1 MANNE
6 QGGAGKPAARKT
18 KKQKRED
25 IILTKDNL
33 LYQPLALAVNG
44 YEATAFQQ
52 NVVIAVLRKLRGA
65 IKGMRDGQ
73 FRPKPIQLSI
83 FDNEGVKKDY
93 LRDGDLAFDI
103 HLKELGVDT
112 PHYNQAFK
120 AVCTI
125 ADAKVWV
132 PAKKDDGTDIMI
144 RKSFFDIGSENVDIV
159 IDPQTGRQTYKY
171 KNRSPVFTVIMSKEV
186 VNVLF
191 PNDGRIYDFIDD
203 TALMISEKFPKRI
216 YLYLSNFKYM
226 QGGLTIDYWKFRH
239 DIGFNDNEVDA
250 KTKERVIQYPH
261 YCDFVKRVLRPSETT
276 LKEMAESNISDFYF
290 EYTPIYKTSK
300 RQKNPDQIHFEFHL
314 SDVGQD
320 IKQDKTSQRET
331 IEIEHRLQ
339 QDFDQ
344 SPAQVRRIITSLTP
358 DDREPFVRKMDELKE
373 LIDAKKV
380 QIKDN
385 KRSYCNRCF
394 TDFLHTRIADKER
407 QMEEQMANDIKAR
420 GAATNS
426 GADASAQAANGQA
439 SGTHSAN
446 ATQGA
451 GAADGKA
458 VGKGTLTQLYTD
470 EDRRRFIEAK
480 ESLADMQGI
489 ENWLPEIGLYQV
501 EADMVTIAVPTRA
514 FHESFTHYFGS
525 VLLDK
530 LEEAF
535 DRKVGVYFLE
545 RL

>member
-420 GAATNS
+420 GAATNG
-426 GADASAQAANGQA
+426 GADASAQAANGQT

-451 GAADGKA
+451 GAADGQA

-501 EADMVTIAVPTRA
+501 ETDMVTIAVPTRA

>member
-426 GADASAQAANGQA
+426 GADASAQAANGQT
-439 SGTHSAN
+439 SGTHSTN

-451 GAADGKA
+451 GAADGQA

>member
-144 RKSFFDIGSENVDIV
+144 RKSFFDIGSENVDLV

-426 GADASAQAANGQA
+426 GADASAQAANGQT

-451 GAADGKA
+451 GAADGQA

>member
-6 QGGAGKPAARKT
+6 QGEAGKPASRKT

-83 FDNEGVKKDY
+83 FDNEGVKKDF

-250 KTKERVIQYPH
+250 KTKERIIQYPH

-276 LKEMAESNISDFYF
+276 LREMADSNISDFYF

-300 RQKNPDQIHFEFHL
+300 RQKNPDQLHFDFHL

-331 IEIEHRLQ
+331 IEIERRLQ
-339 QDFDQ
+339 ADFDQ

-373 LIDAKKV
+373 LIDEKKV

-394 TDFLHTRIADKER
+394 TDFLHTRIADKQR
-407 QMEEQMANDIKAR
+407 QMEEQMADDIKAR
-420 GAATNS
+420 RGEAYAQ
-426 GADASAQAANGQA
+426 SAGD
-439 SGTHSAN
+439 
-446 ATQGA
+446 GA
-451 GAADGKA
+451 GFAQRVGESTDGQTSAGAQDAAA
-458 VGKGTLTQLYTD
+458 GKGTLHQLYTE
-470 EDRRRFIEAK
+470 EDRRRFAEAK
-480 ESLADMQGI
+480 ESLLDMQGI

-501 EADMVTIAVPTRA
+501 EDEMVTIAVPTRA

-530 LEEAF
+530 VEEVF

-545 RL
+545 RLG

>member
-426 GADASAQAANGQA
+426 GADASAQASNGQT
-439 SGTHSAN
+439 SGTHTAN

-451 GAADGKA
+451 GAADGQA

>member
-1 MANNE
+1 MGNNE
-6 QGGAGKPAARKT
+6 KVSAGNPAVRKKKKP
-18 KKQKRED
+18 KRED
-25 IILTKDNL
+25 IVLTKENL

-65 IKGMRDGQ
+65 IKSMRDGQ
-73 FRPKPIQLSI
+73 FRSKPIQLSI
-83 FDNEGVKKDY
+83 FDNEGVQKNY

-132 PAKKDDGTDIMI
+132 PAKKEDGTDIMI

-191 PNDGRIYDFIDD
+191 PNDGRIYDFIDN

-239 DIGFNDNEVDA
+239 DIGFNDNEVNA
-250 KTKERVIQYPH
+250 KTKERIIQYPH

-276 LKEMAESNISDFYF
+276 LREMAESNISDFYF

-300 RQKNPDQIHFEFHL
+300 RQKNPDEIHFDFHL
-314 SDVGQD
+314 SDVGQN

-331 IEIEHRLQ
+331 IQIEQRLQ
-339 QDFDQ
+339 SEFDQ
-344 SPAQVRRIITSLTP
+344 SPAQIRRIITSLTP
-358 DDREPFVRKMDELKE
+358 DDREPFIRKMDELHE
-373 LIDAKKV
+373 LIEAKKV
-380 QIKDN
+380 QIKDS
-385 KRSYCNRCF
+385 KRSYCNRAF
-394 TDFLHTRIADKER
+394 TDFLHTRIDDKR
-407 QMEEQMANDIKAR
+407 RTMEEQMKQRVANRQQEADQAEAVQEEVTDR
-420 GAATNS
+420 VGEATN
-426 GADASAQAANGQA
+426 
-439 SGTHSAN
+439 
-446 ATQGA
+446 
-451 GAADGKA
+451 A
-458 VGKGTLTQLYTD
+458 VSQLYTD
-470 EDRRRFIEAK
+470 ADRALFQQAK

-489 ENWLPEIGLYQV
+489 ENWLPEIVLYRV
-501 EADMVTIAVPTRA
+501 EPDIVTIAVPTHA
-514 FHESFTHYFGS
+514 FHEAFTHYFGS
-525 VLLDK
+525 ALLDK
-530 LEEAF
+530 IEEIF
-535 DRKVGVYFLE
+535 QREVGVYFLN
-545 RL
+545 L

>member
-331 IEIEHRLQ
+331 IEIERRLQ
-339 QDFDQ
+339 ADFDQ

-426 GADASAQAANGQA
+426 GADASAQAANGQT

-451 GAADGKA
+451 GPADGQGA
-458 VGKGTLTQLYTD
+458 GQGTLTQLYTD

-480 ESLADMQGI
+480 ESLADVQGI

-501 EADMVTIAVPTRA
+501 EANMVTIAVPTRA

-525 VLLDK
+525 TLLDK
-530 LEEAF
+530 LEEVF

>member
-18 KKQKRED
+18 KTQKRED

-426 GADASAQAANGQA
+426 GADASAQAANGQT
-439 SGTHSAN
+439 SGTHSTN

-451 GAADGKA
+451 GAADGQA

>member
-358 DDREPFVRKMDELKE
+358 DDREPFTRKMDELKE

-426 GADASAQAANGQA
+426 GADASAHAANGQA

>member
-426 GADASAQAANGQA
+426 GADASAQAANGQT

-451 GAADGKA
+451 GAADGQA

>member
-1 MANNE
+1 MTKTENE
-6 QGGAGKPAARKT
+6 GVGKPAARKT
-18 KKQKRED
+18 KRQKRED

-65 IKGMRDGQ
+65 IKEQRDGQ
-73 FRPKPIQLSI
+73 FRQKPVQLSI
-83 FDNEGVKKDY
+83 FDNEGVQKNY

-132 PAKKDDGTDIMI
+132 PAKKEDGTNIMI

-159 IDPQTGRQTYKY
+159 VDPHTGRQTYKY

-226 QGGLTIDYWKFRH
+226 PEGLTIDYWKFRH

-250 KTKERVIQYPH
+250 KTKERIIQYPH
-261 YCDFVKRVLRPSETT
+261 YCDFVKRVLKPSEAT
-276 LKEMAESNISDFYF
+276 LKEMAENNISDFYF
-290 EYTPIYKTSK
+290 EYTAIYKTSK
-300 RQKNPDQIHFEFHL
+300 RQKNPDQIHFDFHL
-314 SDVGQD
+314 SDVGQN
-320 IKQDKTSQRET
+320 IKDDKNTMRKT
-331 IEIEHRLQ
+331 IEIERRLQ
-339 QDFDQ
+339 TEFDQ
-344 SPAQVRRIITSLTP
+344 SPAQIRRIITSLTP
-358 DDREPFVRKMDELKE
+358 DDQQPFVQKMDELKE
-373 LIDAKKV
+373 LIESKKV

-385 KRSYCNRCF
+385 KRSYCNRTF
-394 TDFLHTRIADKER
+394 TDFLQTRIADKQR
-407 QMEEQMANDIKAR
+407 RMEEQMASSV
-420 GAATNS
+420 AAHQPMPE
-426 GADASAQAANGQA
+426 GDR
-439 SGTHSAN
+439 
-446 ATQGA
+446 
-451 GAADGKA
+451 
-458 VGKGTLTQLYTD
+458 VGEAPNTVYQLYTD
-470 EDRRRFIEAK
+470 ADRQLFNQVK
-480 ESLADMQGI
+480 ESLSDVEGI
-489 ENWLPEIGLYQV
+489 EHWLPEIGLYKV
-501 EADMVTIAVPTRA
+501 DAETVTIAVPTHA
-514 FHESFTHYFGS
+514 FHETFTHLFGS
-525 VLLDK
+525 ILLDK
-530 LEEAF
+530 IETLFRREVAL
-535 DRKVGVYFLE
+535 YFLQ
-545 RL
+545 

>member
-358 DDREPFVRKMDELKE
+358 DDREAVKWRLDTVPPKE
-373 LIDAKKV
+373 
-380 QIKDN
+380 
-385 KRSYCNRCF
+385 F
-394 TDFLHTRIADKER
+394 
-407 QMEEQMANDIKAR
+407 
-420 GAATNS
+420 
-426 GADASAQAANGQA
+426 
-439 SGTHSAN
+439 
-446 ATQGA
+446 
-451 GAADGKA
+451 
-458 VGKGTLTQLYTD
+458 
-470 EDRRRFIEAK
+470 
-480 ESLADMQGI
+480 
-489 ENWLPEIGLYQV
+489 
-501 EADMVTIAVPTRA
+501 EADVKLCPGWVRDL
-514 FHESFTHYFGS
+514 F
-525 VLLDK
+525 LD
-530 LEEAF
+530 L
-535 DRKVGVYFLE
+535 KVN
-545 RL
+545 

>member
-314 SDVGQD
+314 SDVGHD

-420 GAATNS
+420 GAATNG
-426 GADASAQAANGQA
+426 GADASAQAANGQT

>member
-1 MANNE
+1 MIKNDSEA
-6 QGGAGKPAARKT
+6 AGKAAARKT
-18 KKQKRED
+18 KKKKRED
-25 IILTKDNL
+25 IVLTKENL

-65 IKGMRDGQ
+65 IKSMRDGQ
-73 FRPKPIQLSI
+73 FRSKPVQLSI
-83 FDNEGVKKDY
+83 FDNEGVQKNY

-132 PAKKDDGTDIMI
+132 PAKKDDGTEIMI

-159 IDPQTGRQTYKY
+159 VDPQTGRQTYKY

-203 TALMISEKFPKRI
+203 TALMIAEKFPKRI

-226 QGGLTIDYWKFRH
+226 TEGLTLDYWKFRH

-250 KTKERVIQYPH
+250 KTKEKIIQYPH
-261 YCDFVKRVLRPSETT
+261 YCDFVKRVLRPSEET
-276 LKEMAESNISDFYF
+276 LKEMAEKNISDFYF
-290 EYTPIYKTSK
+290 EYTPIYKTGK
-300 RQKNPDQIHFEFHL
+300 RQKNPDQLHFDFYL
-314 SDVGQD
+314 SDVGQN

-331 IEIEHRLQ
+331 IEIERRLQ
-339 QDFDQ
+339 TEFDQ
-344 SPAQVRRIITSLTP
+344 SPVQVRRIITSLTP
-358 DDREPFVRKMDELKE
+358 DDRQPFVRKMDELQE
-373 LIDAKKV
+373 LIESKKV

-394 TDFLHTRIADKER
+394 TDFLHTRIEDKKR
-407 QMEEQMANDIKAR
+407 AMEQQV
-420 GAATNS
+420 
-426 GADASAQAANGQA
+426 AQSVQNYQQNVEEGSSKVGEHQ
-439 SGTHSAN
+439 GTVL
-446 ATQGA
+446 QF
-451 GAADGKA
+451 
-458 VGKGTLTQLYTD
+458 YTD
-470 EDRRRFIEAK
+470 ADRQLFQQAK
-480 ESLADMQGI
+480 ESLLEMQGI
-489 ENWLPEIGLYQV
+489 EHWLPEIELYKV
-501 EADMVTIAVPTRA
+501 EPNIVTIAVPTHA
-514 FHESFTHYFGS
+514 FHEAFVHFFGS

-530 LEEAF
+530 VEELF
-535 DRKVGVYFLE
+535 GREVGVYFLNM
-545 RL
+545 

>member
-426 GADASAQAANGQA
+426 GADASAQAANGQT

>member
-358 DDREPFVRKMDELKE
+358 DDREPFVCKMDELKE

-420 GAATNS
+420 GAGAFGS
-426 GADASAQAANGQA
+426 GAGAQNGACAGADSGAEGSAQAGSGNGTGVYGA
-439 SGTHSAN
+439 
-446 ATQGA
+446 QGA
-451 GAADGKA
+451 QAGS
-458 VGKGTLTQLYTD
+458 V
-470 EDRRRFIEAK
+470 
-480 ESLADMQGI
+480 
-489 ENWLPEIGLYQV
+489 EIG
-501 EADMVTIAVPTRA
+501 RA
-514 FHESFTHYFGS
+514 H
-525 VLLDK
+525 V
-530 LEEAF
+530 
-535 DRKVGVYFLE
+535 
-545 RL
+545 